1 MKNNPWLGLA
11 TYDEESIRQGYKF
24 CGRERATKELYSVV
38 ENNII
43 TTLYGKSGIGKS
55 SLLQAGL
62 FPPLRA
68 NNYFPVMIRLGIGE
82 INDGY
87 CETIISAIKS
97 AIASAGGKCCG
108 TPPPPSTD
116 EERLWNFF
124 HHTEFRNSKDEVV
137 FPVMVLDQFE
147 ELYFRDRRH
156 LNILLKAIYLL
167 VDDTMLA
174 TSNEENII
182 NYRIIISIRED
193 DLFHIEES
201 IDKLRLVEMKYNRYR
216 LRELSGQEARDIIL
230 RPQEGLFAPSDRET
244 IADTIIAKAKGE
256 NEEISTAILSLICSR
271 IYDTAATQGAI
282 TLDTVSS
289 FSKPPKATSLNRSTM
304 I

>member
-1 MKNNPWLGLA
+1 MRNNPWLGLA
-11 TYDEESIRQGYKF
+11 TYDEESIKQGYKF

-68 NNYFPVMIRLGIGE
+68 NNYLPVMIRLGIGE

-97 AIASAGGKCCG
+97 AIASTGGRCCG

-116 EERLWNFF
+116 EEKLWNFF
-124 HHTEFRNSKDEVV
+124 HHTEFRNSRDEVV
-137 FPVMVLDQFE
+137 FPIIVLDQFE
-147 ELYFRDRRH
+147 ELYFRDRHH
-156 LNILLKAIYLL
+156 LNTLLKAIYLL

-174 TSNEENII
+174 TTGNDDEEENII
-182 NYRIIISIRED
+182 NYRIVISIRED

-201 IDKLRLVEMKYNRYR
+201 IDKLRLVEMKNNRYR
-216 LRELSGQEARDIIL
+216 LRELSDMEARDIIL
-230 RPQEGLFAPSDRET
+230 HPREGL
-244 IADTIIAKAKGE
+244 
-256 NEEISTAILSLICSR
+256 
-271 IYDTAATQGAI
+271 
-282 TLDTVSS
+282 
-289 FSKPPKATSLNRSTM
+289 
-304 I
+304 